1 LLEVN
6 IINICPYV
14 LNVNSLIL
22 SSEKENIEIIE
33 VNETKLPLLV
43 EPEEELNFVYIF
55 PNYENLLSIVR
66 LNNS

>member
-1 LLEVN
+1 MLEVN

-22 SSEKENIEIIE
+22 SSEKENIEIIK

-55 PNYENLLSIVR
+55 PNYENLMSIVR
-66 LNNS
+66 LINS

>member
-22 SSEKENIEIIE
+22 SPEKENVEIIK

>member
-1 LLEVN
+1 MLEVN

-22 SSEKENIEIIE
+22 SPEKENVEIIK

>member
-22 SSEKENIEIIE
+22 SSEKENIEIIK

-55 PNYENLLSIVR
+55 PNYENLMSIVR
-66 LNNS
+66 LINS

>member
-1 LLEVN
+1 MLEVN